1 MNENYPKHVAV
12 IMDVNGRW
20 AKARGLPRIQGHKAG
35 AESVRRLLRGA
46 RKFGIRWL
54 TLYAFSIE
62 NWSRPEAEV
71 SGLMRL
77 LTTFLAQNRK
87 VLDEEQ
93 IRLRISG
100 RRSDLP
106 PNVEAALAKT
116 EAETAAYTGPQLI
129 ICLSYG
135 GRTEIA
141 QAARRI
147 AEDVKN
153 GILAPE
159 QVDEAAIAARLYL
172 PDVPDPDLII
182 RTSGEQRISNFLL
195 WQCAYSEFVFLPEP
209 WPEFTEDSLQRAL
222 DIFASRNRRFGGI
235 VDSHGSSVQPAT

>member
-1 MNENYPKHVAV
+1 
-12 IMDVNGRW
+12 MDGNGRW
-20 AKARGLPRIQGHKAG
+20 AKTRGLPRIQGHKAG

-77 LTTFLAQNRK
+77 LTTFLAQNRN

-235 VDSHGSSVQPAT
+235 VDSHGSTVQPAT